1 MTRFRFSIGLA
12 AVFLA
17 ILAGVFI
24 WQHPGVTGAR
34 LTPAEVDTYLKR
46 AEAQITMPAEEKAD
60 MLARV
65 RTWALQD
72 DGKPVFMLNLMR
84 YYPQV
89 RQLPGGPPA
98 ATPPRQA
105 NASYESLTAPML
117 LKIGGSVPFSGDVQG
132 DNLLNYDA
140 RGDHWSRTLVIRY
153 PSRRAFLTLLS
164 DPAYPAVLPYKLA
177 ALEIILSPSN
187 SELVMP
193 DLTQTTAVILLLA
206 FLAIGWIGAAIRV
219 RTLEKAVK
227 LEAAGEAGR

>member
-1 MTRFRFSIGLA
+1 MRFRFSIGLA

-17 ILAGVFI
+17 ILAGVYV

-34 LTPAEVDTYLKR
+34 LTPAEVDAYIQR

-65 RTWALQD
+65 RAWALND

-89 RQLPGGPPA
+89 RPVPGGPPGSMA
-98 ATPPRQA
+98 PKQA
-105 NASYESLTAPML
+105 NASYEHLTAPML

-132 DNLLNYDA
+132 GNLLSYDA
-140 RGDHWSRTLVIRY
+140 RGDNWSRTLVIRY

-193 DLTQTTAVILLLA
+193 DLTEAAAVTLLLA

-219 RTLEKAVK
+219 RTLEKAVT
-227 LEAAGEAGR
+227 LEAGG